1 MQICHDWHKSFTS
14 DYGRK
19 AVGNRRKL
27 LHYIALHYI
36 TLHYTTLHYISLL
49 IEKIQPISIALC
61 HKNVPFPILVGIP

>member
-1 MQICHDWHKSFTS
+1 MQICNDWHKSFTS

-27 LHYIALHYI
+27 LHYI
-36 TLHYTTLHYISLL
+36 TLHYTTLYYISLL